1 MKKIQDKQ
9 IEGIIFKGAFCPYWG
24 GVNTNKSQSFF
35 SGGLYDISI
44 TLLADNHNAGVVEV
58 YEEDKQIRS
67 EPFKG
72 QEWQDSKTRI

>member
-9 IEGIIFKGAFCPYWG
+9 IEGIIFKGGFCPFWG
-24 GVNTNKSQSFF
+24 GVNTSKSEGFF
-35 SGGLYDISI
+35 SGGLHGISV
-44 TLLADNHNAGVVEV
+44 TLLAANHDAGVVEV

-72 QEWQDSKTRI
+72 

>member
-24 GVNTNKSQSFF
+24 GVNTSKSQSFF
-35 SGGLYDISI
+35 SGGLYDISV

-72 QEWQDSKTRI
+72 QEGQNSKA

>member
-9 IEGIIFKGAFCPYWG
+9 IEGIIFKGGFSPFWG
-24 GVNTNKSQSFF
+24 GVNTNKSEGFF
-35 SGGLYDISI
+35 RGGLHGISV
-44 TLLADNHNAGVVEV
+44 TLLADNHYAGVVEV

-72 QEWQDSKTRI
+72 

>member
-9 IEGIIFKGAFCPYWG
+9 IEGIIFKGCFCPFWGG
-24 GVNTNKSQSFF
+24 GVNTGKRERFF
-35 SGGLYDISI
+35 SGGLHGISV
-44 TLLADNHNAGVVEV
+44 TLLAGNNYAGVVEV

-72 QEWQDSKTRI
+72 

>member
-9 IEGIIFKGAFCPYWG
+9 IEGIIFKGGFCPFW
-24 GVNTNKSQSFF
+24 GVNTSYSERFF
-35 SGGLYDISI
+35 SGGLHGISV
-44 TLLADNHNAGVVEV
+44 TLLAANHNAGVGEV

-72 QEWQDSKTRI
+72 

>member
-9 IEGIIFKGAFCPYWG
+9 KEGIIFKGAFCPYWG
-24 GVNTNKSQSFF
+24 GVNISKSQSFF
-35 SGGLYDISI
+35 TDGLYDISV

-67 EPFKG
+67 KPFKG
-72 QEWQDSKTRI
+72 QEGKDSKA

>member
-9 IEGIIFKGAFCPYWG
+9 IEGIIFKGGFCPFWG
-24 GVNTNKSQSFF
+24 GGGNTNKSEGFF
-35 SGGLYDISI
+35 SGGLHGISV
-44 TLLADNHNAGVVEV
+44 TLLAANHDAGVVEV

-72 QEWQDSKTRI
+72 

>member
-9 IEGIIFKGAFCPYWG
+9 IEGIIFKGGFCPFWG
-24 GVNTNKSQSFF
+24 VVNTSKSEGFF
-35 SGGLYDISI
+35 SGGLHGISV
-44 TLLADNHNAGVVEV
+44 TLLAANHDAGVVEV

-72 QEWQDSKTRI
+72 